1 MVAGP
6 INKEALNKTGYHYSG
21 HTEILAELCEV
32 KDVAMML
39 VSGELRVSHV
49 TINVSLREACDLVKK
64 ERILKFIQ
72 LTHDA
77 LKQMGIAEPRMAVAG
92 LNPDAGEGGPF
103 GRQEVEEIEPAVEEA
118 QWLGFYVAG
127 PIPADRVFRATG
139 GPGIRKGLFDAVVAM
154 YHDEAH
160 IVSSCCALSRG

>member
-1 MVAGP
+1 MVTGP

-39 VSGELRVSHV
+39 VSGELRESHV

-103 GRQEVEEIEPAVEEA
+103 GRQEVEEIEPAVDLGSGKGSLMLW
-118 QWLGFYVAG
+118 WLCTTMRLISYQVAAPCRGDKGHFGF
-127 PIPADRVFRATG
+127 THNSH
-139 GPGIRKGLFDAVVAM
+139 L
-154 YHDEAH
+154 
-160 IVSSCCALSRG
+160 C